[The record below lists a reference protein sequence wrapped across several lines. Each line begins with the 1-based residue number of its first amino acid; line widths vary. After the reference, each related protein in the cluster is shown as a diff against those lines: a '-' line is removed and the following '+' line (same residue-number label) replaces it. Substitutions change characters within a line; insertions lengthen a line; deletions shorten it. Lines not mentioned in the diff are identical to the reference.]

1 MFHIRY
7 DDLAVFQVLTDVVK
21 FALSRVV
28 VEAILSHLE
37 WNWQLYD
44 RGRSVGLTAITVC
57 RSHNIQVSQCESM
70 GCFFPGMAKLP
81 KHFVSECEH
90 RLGKVRIDSYGS
102 IWLSSCQGEGSA

>member
-70 GCFFPGMAKLP
+70 GLFLSWQGKAAKA
-81 KHFVSECEH
+81 F
-90 RLGKVRIDSYGS
+90 
-102 IWLSSCQGEGSA
+102 CQ